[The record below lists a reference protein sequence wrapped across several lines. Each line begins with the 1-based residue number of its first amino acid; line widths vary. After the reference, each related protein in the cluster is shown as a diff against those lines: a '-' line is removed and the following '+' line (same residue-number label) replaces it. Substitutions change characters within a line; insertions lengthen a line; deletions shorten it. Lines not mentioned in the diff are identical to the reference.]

1 MERRAFIALLGGA
14 AAWPLAARAQQGE
27 RMRRIGVLT
36 NLAAEDPEG
45 RARIEALLQGLSELG
60 WREGRSLQIDIRW
73 GADDAETS
81 RTQANEL
88 LALAP
93 DVIFATT
100 TSQVQVLRR
109 LSRSV
114 PIVFAGVSD
123 PVGGGLVATLA
134 HPGGNIT
141 GFALPEYGISVKWL
155 ELLKEIEP
163 RIARVGVLSGF
174 GATPGIGQLAA
185 LQAVAPSMRLDLT
198 PLVVSDADEIEATV
212 RAFSS
217 APNRGLIVT
226 TGTVLQTNRKVIIA
240 LAARYGLP
248 AVYPFRLYVNDGG
261 LLFYGADVI
270 DLFRRAAGY
279 VDRILKGEMPAD
291 LPVQAPTK
299 YELAINLKTAKTLG
313 IEMPSALARADEV
326 IE

>member
-1 MERRAFIALLGGA
+1 VRRREFITLLGGA
-14 AAWPLAARAQQGE
+14 AAWPIAARAQQLTKK
-27 RMRRIGVLT
+27 RIGVLT
-36 NLAAEDPEG
+36 NLAAEDREG

-60 WREGRSLQIDIRW
+60 WQEGRTLEIDIRW
-73 GADDAETS
+73 GADDAEKS
-81 RTQANEL
+81 RTQTDEL

-100 TSQVQVLRR
+100 TSKVQVLRR
-109 LSRSV
+109 ATRTL

-123 PVGGGLVATLA
+123 PVGGGLVETLA

-155 ELLKEIEP
+155 ELLKEIAP
-163 RIARVGVLSGF
+163 RVARAGVLVGY
-174 GATPGIGQLAA
+174 GTTPGTGQLAA
-185 LQAVAPSMRLDLT
+185 IQAVAPSMRVDLT
-198 PLVVSDADEIEATV
+198 PLVVSDADEIEATL
-212 RAFSS
+212 RTFSGG
-217 APNRGLIVT
+217 PKGGLIVT
-226 TGTVLQTNRKVIIA
+226 TGTVLQANRKLVIA

-261 LLFYGADVI
+261 LLFYGADII
-270 DLFRRAAGY
+270 DLFRRAASY
-279 VDRILKGEMPAD
+279 VDRILKGEKAAD

-299 YELAINLKTAKTLG
+299 YELVLNMKTAKALG
-313 IEMPSALARADEV
+313 LDVPPALLAAADEV